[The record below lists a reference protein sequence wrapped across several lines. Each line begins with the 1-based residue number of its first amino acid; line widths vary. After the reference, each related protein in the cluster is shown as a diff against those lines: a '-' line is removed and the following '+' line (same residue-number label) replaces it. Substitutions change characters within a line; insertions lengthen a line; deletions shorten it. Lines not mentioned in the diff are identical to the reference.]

1 MARVSRL
8 FAVLGFAACVAWAGV
23 ANAQVGGYI
32 TGLITDEQGKPVD
45 GVYVTAHGY
54 EQSQLI
60 KTSESGEFRLQNL
73 VPGRYVLTVARDG
86 FTTIVHSGIMVRA
99 GKTAH
104 LPAQGACLKGDAV
117 VSVINQ
123 HVELPGRPR
132 RRCFI
137 GDRDMFGQIGFT
149 AQTAVGGVLA
159 FLMDFRGV
167 SLRRP
172 AQRKG

>member
-1 MARVSRL
+1 MVRVSRL

-86 FTTIVHSGIMVRA
+86 FTTIVHSGIMVRG
-99 GKTAH
+99 GKVAN
-104 LPAQGACLKGDAV
+104 LPLVMKIAADWAKPIAETPDPYALLPV
-117 VSVINQ
+117 TSRMP
-123 HVELPGRPR
+123 VELIAKNNPR
-132 RRCFI
+132 R
-137 GDRDMFGQIGFT
+137 
-149 AQTAVGGVLA
+149 
-159 FLMDFRGV
+159 
-167 SLRRP
+167 
-172 AQRKG
+172 